1 MFATKTSIIAV
12 LAFGLA
18 INLPALSQ
26 TDNNADP
33 FAPPTRAWEQG
44 PIYENVIPEDY
55 ETHII
60 ANTPEDRARA
70 ERLLDLYVLL
80 ADKPTIE
87 AVSEYVSDSYIQH
100 SSMLPNGREPLTML
114 FAGSAAENPTFIDV
128 HKIVVVGDWA
138 MAHVNFR
145 QMDDTAPDDKG
156 SAAVDMYFFNEEGLI
171 TEHWDV
177 IQPVPSHQPN
187 PNGMFVKVYEGQ

>member
-1 MFATKTSIIAV
+1 MLTTKTSTALG
-12 LAFGLA
+12 LALSLA
-18 INLPALSQ
+18 INGSAFSQ
-26 TDNNADP
+26 TDSDAVP
-33 FAPPTRAWEQG
+33 FAPPTRGWEQG
-44 PIYENVIPEDY
+44 PIYKNVIPEGY
-55 ETHII
+55 TTHII

-114 FAGSAAENPTFIDV
+114 FGGSAAENPTFIDV
-128 HKIVVVGDWA
+128 HKVIVVGDWA

-145 QMDDTAPDDKG
+145 QMDDDAPEDKG
-156 SAAVDMYFFNEEGLI
+156 SAAVDMYFFNEDGQI

-187 PNGMFVKVYEGQ
+187 PNGMFVKVFEGQ